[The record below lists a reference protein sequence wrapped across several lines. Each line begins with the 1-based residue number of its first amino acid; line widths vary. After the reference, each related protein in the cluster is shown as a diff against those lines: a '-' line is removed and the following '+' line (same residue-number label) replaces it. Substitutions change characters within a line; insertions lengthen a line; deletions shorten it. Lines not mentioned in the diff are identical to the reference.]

1 VLILASS
8 SPQRRAILER
18 LGVTFAVVV
27 PHVNELAEG
36 NPSEVAQENALRK
49 ARAVPI
55 ADPGDT
61 VLGADTVVA
70 LGAENGATSPALAA
84 ARSTDALGSAPG
96 GAGPIFGKPADE
108 QEAREMLRALS
119 GRTHAVIGGVAL
131 RWGSEERIAAAYTQV
146 SFRELDERLLDWYL
160 ATAEWRGRAGAY
172 AIQGAGA
179 ALIREVRGD
188 YENVVGLPLAT
199 LLDMYPRLLAA

>member
-1 VLILASS
+1 
-8 SPQRRAILER
+8 
-18 LGVTFAVVV
+18 
-27 PHVNELAEG
+27 
-36 NPSEVAQENALRK
+36 VAQENALRK
-49 ARAVPI
+49 ARGVAI
-55 ADPGDT
+55 AEPGDA

-70 LGAENGATSPALAA
+70 LGARNGARSPAFSAG
-84 ARSTDALGSAPG
+84 RSTDAVGSAPA

-108 QEAREMLRALS
+108 REAREMLRALS

-131 RWGSEERIAAAYTQV
+131 RRGSEERIAAACTQV
-146 SFRELDERLLDWYL
+146 SFRELDERLLGWYL

-179 ALIREVRGD
+179 ALVREVRGD

-199 LLDMYPRLLAA
+199 LLDMYPQLLTA